1 MKQRMLLLIAN
12 DQVKELEVKVEI
24 LELIH
29 ANISS
34 VVVEKV
40 QQLKAINKKFNQ
52 EFSQL
57 QDFGIF
63 NS

>member
-1 MKQRMLLLIAN
+1 MKQRILLLTAN

-34 VVVEKV
+34 VVVEKA